1 MLKDLA
7 SCSAFLFFFFLKTAT
22 FLLSYLHSQ
31 TTAHAEEMHISSRW
45 ILMSITQRHTPA
57 HSHIEVW
64 SPHNWICAQKKR
76 DDGTSFLED
85 FNFRQSDKRGAES
98 SARSRL
104 LFVHLK
110 YGTSAIF
117 IGNAKDVCTL
127 DSLISPKDAKRT
139 HMWRNRVS
147 HCTQVMKSRDE
158 VMRCYCSNTRGGFL
172 YSDYRCDADVAAYV
186 VPASSQ
192 VPIIKVMLSLLSEDD
207 F

>member
-1 MLKDLA
+1 MNTDEHNT
-7 SCSAFLFFFFLKTAT
+7 KTHT
-22 FLLSYLHSQ
+22 CTLSYWGLVPSQ
-31 TTAHAEEMHISSRW
+31 
-45 ILMSITQRHTPA
+45 LNLCP
-57 HSHIEVW
+57 
-64 SPHNWICAQKKR
+64 KKKGY
-76 DDGTSFLED
+76 DGTSFLED
-85 FNFRQSDKRGAES
+85 FNFSQSDKRVAES

-117 IGNAKDVCTL
+117 KGNAKDVCTL

-139 HMWRNRVS
+139 HMWRNWVS
-147 HCTQVMKSRDE
+147 RCTQVMKSRDE